1 MLNLQFISQWLN
13 GVAALEISTG
23 LAPWLVI
30 LAVMVYGLVHSWLAS
45 LGFKA
50 RTHRWLGSFSERV
63 YRLVYNIF
71 AGLTLLPVLAL
82 PAILPDRD
90 IYTIPFPWALLT
102 LAIQGLAG
110 LALIAGLLQTGIWSF
125 LGLRQLVSPAGEQP
139 SQLVISGLYRWV
151 RHPLY
156 TAGLIF
162 IWLTPRMT
170 YNSLALILGL
180 SIYLVIG
187 ALFEERKLVEE
198 YGEAYERYRQNTPM
212 LIPDLTR
219 RHSPDW

>member
-1 MLNLQFISQWLN
+1 MDIQIIFQPLNRAA
-13 GVAALEISTG
+13 AALITPGS
-23 LAPWLVI
+23 APWLVF
-30 LAVMVYGLVHSWLAS
+30 LAVLLYGLVHSLLAS
-45 LGFKA
+45 LGVKDLV
-50 RTHRWLGSFSERV
+50 RRWLGAFSERV

-102 LAIQGLAG
+102 LAIQGLAA
-110 LALIAGLLQTGIWSF
+110 LALVAGLLQTGVWSF
-125 LGLRQLVSPAGEQP
+125 LGLRQLISPVEGEP
-139 SQLVISGLYRWV
+139 SELVVSGLYRWV

-156 TAGLIF
+156 AAGLVF

-180 SIYLVIG
+180 SVYLVIG
-187 ALFEERKLVEE
+187 ALFEERKLVRE
-198 YGEAYERYRQNTPM
+198 YGGAYERYRRNTPM
-212 LIPDLTR
+212 LIPGLVRKHSTDL
-219 RHSPDW
+219 